1 MAAIDAGLERVSR
14 TRRKRQDLLIETTP
28 LRVRDTGSRVW
39 VFQYKY
45 GKKHNRMKLGTWP
58 VLSLEKAR
66 GKARKYREDV
76 DRSSFESNRSRDEAA
91 LTLR

>member
-1 MAAIDAGLERVSR
+1 
-14 TRRKRQDLLIETTP
+14 
-28 LRVRDTGSRVW
+28 
-39 VFQYKY
+39 
-45 GKKHNRMKLGTWP
+45 MKLGTWP